1 MTVAALVVG
10 AGRGERFRADGGNT
24 GGGGVRGG
32 SAGAHSPRPKA
43 LVPLAGRS
51 LLEWSVRALAASPE
65 VGLVVPVVA
74 AEVLARLGE
83 WAPGLSREP
92 KVGEAVAGGAERQ
105 DSVRAG
111 LAALGP
117 EVRWVAVHD
126 AARPRVRASDV
137 TRVVSRARETGA
149 AILAVPC
156 PDTLK
161 RVRDGRVI
169 ETPLRSELWA
179 AQTPQV
185 FRRDW
190 LEEAHA
196 KAVADG
202 VVGTDDASLVEAL
215 GLPVEIVPGDPTNAK
230 VTTAEDL
237 AFVEVALAR
246 SGGAGR

>member
-10 AGRGERFRADGGNT
+10 AGRGERFRAGGDSPGET
-24 GGGGVRGG
+24 LARGG
-32 SAGAHSPRPKA
+32 SAGALARPKA

-65 VGLVVPVVA
+65 VSLVVPVVA
-74 AEVLARLGE
+74 AEVLAQLSE
-83 WAPGLSREP
+83 WAPGLRGEP

-117 EVRWVAVHD
+117 DVRWVAIHD

-137 TRVVSRARETGA
+137 SRVVSRARETGA

-156 PDTLK
+156 ADTVK
-161 RVRDGRVI
+161 RVREGRVI
-169 ETPLRSELWA
+169 ETLLRSELWA

-202 VVGTDDASLVEAL
+202 VVGTDDASLIEAL
-215 GLPVEIVPGDPTNAK
+215 GLAVEIVPGDAANSK

-237 AFVEVALAR
+237 AFLEVVFAEAGE
-246 SGGAGR
+246 GGR